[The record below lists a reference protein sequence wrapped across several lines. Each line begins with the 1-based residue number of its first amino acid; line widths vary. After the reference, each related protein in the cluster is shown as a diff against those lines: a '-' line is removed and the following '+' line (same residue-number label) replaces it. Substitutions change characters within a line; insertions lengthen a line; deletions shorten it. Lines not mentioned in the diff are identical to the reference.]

1 MNTIVDVILPVFG
14 LIAVGYLTAASRLL
28 GPATGDALGDFVFVV
43 AVPVLIFRLLATADF
58 AAASPWSL
66 WLAYF
71 SGVAVVWTL
80 AVLMIRSG
88 FGRDARA
95 GVIAGVSAGFANSV
109 LIGIPL
115 VVTAYGE
122 AGAVPLFLIISVHLP
137 VMMVASALL
146 IERAARADGV
156 TVDGAGDSRSM
167 IIRLARNIFTN
178 PIIIGILAGAAWR
191 TTGIAIPGLAAKII
205 DQLAVVAVPCA
216 LFSMGMSLKR
226 YGVSGNIVPAV
237 GLSALKLL
245 VMPAMVYGIARYA
258 VGLPPLWTA
267 VATLVAASPTGIN
280 AYLIASRFRTGQG
293 LASNTITLTTGL
305 AVVTAALWLRF
316 LGH

>member
-14 LIAVGYLTAASRLL
+14 LIAVGYLAAAARLL

-43 AVPVLIFRLLATADF
+43 AVPVLIFRLLATAELDT
-58 AAASPWSL
+58 AAPWGL

-71 SGVAVVWTL
+71 AGVAVVWAL
-80 AVLMIRSG
+80 AVAMIRAG

-95 GVIAGVSAGFANSV
+95 GVIAGVSAGFANTV

-137 VMMVASALL
+137 VMMVASTVL
-146 IERAARADGV
+146 IERAARADGAA
-156 TVDGAGDSRSM
+156 VDGDRGAV
-167 IIRLARNIFTN
+167 ILRLARSICLN

-191 TTGIAIPGLAAKII
+191 LTGVAIPDLAAKII
-205 DQLAVVAVPCA
+205 DQLAIVAVPCA

-226 YGVSGNIVPAV
+226 YGVSGNIVPAI
-237 GLSALKLL
+237 GLGVLKLL
-245 VMPAMVYGIARYA
+245 VMPALVYAIARYA

-267 VATLVAASPTGIN
+267 VATLVAASPTGVN
-280 AYLIASRFRTGQG
+280 AYLIAARFRTGQG

-305 AVVTAALWLRF
+305 AVVTAALWLEF
-316 LGH
+316 LGR